1 MRRFF
6 HHLKIYFSS
15 RPSGCGHETFNLS
28 FRSSH
33 FPPRYMKALRTLDDV
48 DGSRIGLS
56 PVDIWRI
63 YHYLP
68 RFYPYLRWFFRRISY
83 NHQHQCIFFYL
94 FLFGENFHHFHN
106 IHRPS
111 ETVPSRLHAR
121 PGAPWLAGSYSASPH
136 WRCQPV
142 PRSRGFSAGGLVRLA
157 CHGPS
162 GIFQPPPKKKN
173 IKTFSVSKKKKRQ
186 NAGEI
191 WKRRSCWL
199 ASFFWSVHLKN
210 AFFFQG
216 QTCRWLQD
224 SVRDPGPS

>member
-28 FRSSH
+28 FRSSQ

-121 PGAPWLAGSYSASPH
+121 PGAPWLAGSYSASS
-136 WRCQPV
+136 V

-162 GIFQPPPKKKN
+162 GIFQPPPKKK
-173 IKTFSVSKKKKRQ
+173 KTSKLFLYLKKKSDKMLGKFG
-186 NAGEI
+186 NDDPAG
-191 WKRRSCWL
+191 L
-199 ASFFWSVHLKN
+199 LPFFG
-210 AFFFQG
+210 AFI
-216 QTCRWLQD
+216 
-224 SVRDPGPS
+224 